1 MPLVTI
7 TNKTSSRLPVGSTVG
22 VLGPNKTIQLQLTSD
37 ELERSRD
44 QLISLAASGNI
55 EWSTS
60 PTSTNEDNRAESVLG
75 GAVVLAGVGAPN
87 GSVIGSVGDLYVDK
101 EGGAST
107 TLYVKE
113 SGSATNTGWV
123 AK

>member
-60 PTSTNEDNRAESVLG
+60 PTSTNETSGKISRGPRTVTVIMALELMYES
-75 GAVVLAGVGAPN
+75 A
-87 GSVIGSVGDLYVDK
+87 SVQKII
-101 EGGAST
+101 T
-107 TLYVKE
+107 
-113 SGSATNTGWV
+113 
-123 AK
+123 AKD

>member
-60 PTSTNEDNRAESVLG
+60 PTSTNEDNRG

>member
-44 QLISLAASGNI
+44 QLISMAASGNI